1 VLRLCSAVPRGFGN
15 EQVSSAR
22 WVWNPKFCPYVIS
35 CRTGVDSVACR
46 GIFFLGYGYGF
57 LAFLGHRALAAF
69 CARLD
74 RSAAVMPLAALA
86 PPCCPRHTG
95 QYSTTTS
102 RVSG

>member
-1 VLRLCSAVPRGFGN
+1 MRGLRHKSRHKVTEA
-15 EQVSSAR
+15 
-22 WVWNPKFCPYVIS
+22 YV
-35 CRTGVDSVACR
+35 
-46 GIFFLGYGYGF
+46 FF
-57 LAFLGHRALAAF
+57 AFLGHRALAAF

-74 RSAAVMPLAALA
+74 RSAAVIPFAALA